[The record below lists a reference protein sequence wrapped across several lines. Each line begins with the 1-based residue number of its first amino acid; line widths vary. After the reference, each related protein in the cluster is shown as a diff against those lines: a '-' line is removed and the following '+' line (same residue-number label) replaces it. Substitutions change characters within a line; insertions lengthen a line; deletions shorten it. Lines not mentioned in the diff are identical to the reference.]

1 MKILVL
7 YHSSVFDKKPGADRH
22 IYYTSSM
29 LSTMHDVTLVT
40 WGQGK
45 SRMEQNGNLKI
56 IHFGDNSTREN
67 STKKLHLTTF
77 MIESL
82 SYFGI
87 NYILFLRNKGPTYE
101 DISMKVDT
109 DFDVAIR
116 VSFNK
121 NQIPLVLQQKQ
132 NIPVIELA
140 LVSGLPH
147 YVNYL
152 PEWMK
157 FINHKS
163 IYQLKI
169 ANILYKMFRLIV
181 SKLYISTL
189 ASSSVIAVSISDE
202 AQFKARGL
210 KNAKFL
216 PELYYFDAPKAFQNY
231 GSYVLFYSNNYVGA
245 SIAVLLIA
253 KIAAKLK
260 DIQFII
266 TGINNISVISQ
277 KIPDNIK
284 FTGYLPEDE
293 FRETVQESA
302 LIILPLIS
310 GTGIQTKML
319 EALFMGKA
327 IITTSVIAGEFPN
340 LVNGREVIIED
351 HPENFIT
358 HIQTL
363 MKDRKFRE
371 YLGKNAREYY
381 NKNFAPEI
389 ALNFLED
396 YIEEIVRKS

>member
-45 SRMEQNGNLKI
+45 SRMEQDGNLKI
-56 IHFGDNSTREN
+56 IHFGDNFTREN
-67 STKKLHLTTF
+67 STKKLHLPTF

-87 NYILFLRNKGPTYE
+87 NYILFLKNKGPTYE

-109 DFDVAIR
+109 HFDVVIR

-147 YVNYL
+147 YVNNL
-152 PEWMK
+152 PEWMT

-163 IYQLKI
+163 IYQIKI
-169 ANILYKMFRLIV
+169 SNILYKMFQLIV
-181 SKLYISTL
+181 SKLYLSTL
-189 ASSSVIAVSISDE
+189 ASKSVIAVSIFDE
-202 AQFKARGL
+202 AQFK
-210 KNAKFL
+210 
-216 PELYYFDAPKAFQNY
+216 ELGIKDAQFIPPLHYFDTTKAFQNN
-231 GSYVLFYSNNYVGA
+231 GSYVLFYSNSYVGA
-245 SIAVLLIA
+245 SIAILLIA

-260 DIQFII
+260 DIQFIV
-266 TGINNISVISQ
+266 TGVNNIPLTSQ
-277 KIPDNIK
+277 EIPGNIR
-284 FTGYLPEDE
+284 FTGYLPAEK

-310 GTGIQTKML
+310 GTGIQAKML
-319 EALFMGKA
+319 EALYSGKA
-327 IITTSVIAGEFPN
+327 IITTSVIACEFPN
-340 LVNGREVIIED
+340 LTNGREAIIED
-351 HPENFIT
+351 NPENFAT

-363 MKDRKFRE
+363 MRDRKLRE
-371 YLGKNAREYY
+371 SLGRNAREYY

-396 YIEEIVRKS
+396 YIEKIVRKS